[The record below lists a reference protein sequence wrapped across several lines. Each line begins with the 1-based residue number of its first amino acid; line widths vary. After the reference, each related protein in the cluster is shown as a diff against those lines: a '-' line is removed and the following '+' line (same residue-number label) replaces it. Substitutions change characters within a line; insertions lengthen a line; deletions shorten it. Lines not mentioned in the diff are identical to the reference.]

1 LGAELEEAGLL
12 HQETLAIE
20 GPGWLVPDFEERWK
34 DEQQREVL
42 LKVIRRM
49 EKEPIALG
57 MSAHIMAV
65 AYSRK

>member
-1 LGAELEEAGLL
+1 
-12 HQETLAIE
+12 
-20 GPGWLVPDFEERWK
+20 VPDFKERWK

-49 EKEPIALG
+49 EKEPVALG

-65 AYSRK
+65 AHSHK